1 MKATSDHEL
10 EQEVIVHCFVT
21 IFIKKGAK
29 EKMIARTLA
38 GLVGVLMLLNCFWW
52 ILDPAS
58 AAESLSMPLLLGLE
72 SNSQIGDFTSFFFT
86 AGLFACIGAYRAEH
100 VWLYPTISLIGS
112 AAFFRSYAVVA
123 HGSEPLVSTIIFE
136 IVISTIL
143 IFCVLLMKKNS
154 DLH

>member
-1 MKATSDHEL
+1 
-10 EQEVIVHCFVT
+10 
-21 IFIKKGAK
+21 
-29 EKMIARTLA
+29 MIARILA

-58 AAESLSMPLLLGLE
+58 AAESLSMPLLVGLE

-123 HGSEPLVSTIIFE
+123 HGSEPVSYTHL
-136 IVISTIL
+136 TL
-143 IFCVLLMKKNS
+143 PTT
-154 DLH
+154 

>member
-1 MKATSDHEL
+1 
-10 EQEVIVHCFVT
+10 
-21 IFIKKGAK
+21 
-29 EKMIARTLA
+29 MIARILS
-38 GLVGVLMLLNCFWW
+38 GLIGALMLLNCLWW

-58 AAESLSMPLLLGLE
+58 AAESLSMPLLVGLE
-72 SNSQIGDFTSFFFT
+72 SNSQIVDFTSFFFT

-136 IVISTIL
+136 IVITTSL
-143 IFCVLLMKKNS
+143 IFCVLSMKKNS

>member
-1 MKATSDHEL
+1 
-10 EQEVIVHCFVT
+10 
-21 IFIKKGAK
+21 
-29 EKMIARTLA
+29 
-38 GLVGVLMLLNCFWW
+38 MLLNCLWW
-52 ILDPAS
+52 VLDPNS
-58 AAESLSMPLLLGLE
+58 AAESLSMPLLVGLG

-123 HGSEPLVSTIIFE
+123 HGSEPLVSTIVFE
-136 IVISTIL
+136 IVISITL